1 MIYAILTKILYVLLD
16 LAVTSNFTIR
26 VHMIAE
32 VQRIE
37 TQSTVESL
45 RERGGAASTY
55 TEHPE
60 MLRLEELQTL
70 RELAR
75 TANARIYINLDQFAG
90 TGLNKGND

>member
-1 MIYAILTKILYVLLD
+1 
-16 LAVTSNFTIR
+16 
-26 VHMIAE
+26 
-32 VQRIE
+32 
-37 TQSTVESL
+37 
-45 RERGGAASTY
+45 
-55 TEHPE
+55 